1 MVLDVLPAQAS
12 SVACERVFSPSKE
25 TITMRRSCF
34 SPVLMEILQFL
45 KYTYRQERLDLMEG
59 FVSSEKEILK
69 ADIPSIATEEVR
81 ELLTNGQ
88 KLIDILNTGMPNNV
102 LSTSVLQNMFS
113 GTMLYLD

>member
-1 MVLDVLPAQAS
+1 MYCVVLDVLPAQAS
-12 SVACERVFSPSKE
+12 SVACERVFSSSKE
-25 TITMRRSCF
+25 TITMRRSCL

-45 KYTYRQERLDLMEG
+45 KYTYRQEHLDLMEG

-88 KLIDILNTGMPNNV
+88 IDQLIDILNAEMPNNV
-102 LSTSVLQNMFS
+102 LSTSVLQNRC
-113 GTMLYLD
+113 